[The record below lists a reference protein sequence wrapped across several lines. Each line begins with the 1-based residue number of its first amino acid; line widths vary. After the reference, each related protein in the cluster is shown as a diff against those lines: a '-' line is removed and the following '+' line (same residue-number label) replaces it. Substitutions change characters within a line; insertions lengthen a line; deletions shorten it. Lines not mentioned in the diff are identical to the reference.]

1 MCNTNTYYNNE
12 IKCEYLNTLEGKSLD
27 LMRTHFKN
35 TKHFEEDYECDLC
48 DWNEE
53 QIKNFLLSLNS
64 SSKQA
69 VAGINSLLKKYTQWC
84 INNNINSDNI
94 NHYNNITYEEI
105 TGLLNPNANKF
116 IIKSKEEIIEIANR
130 YVNVSDRFLLLC
142 LFEGIQ
148 LNEISFIQIEDIDTK
163 KEKIILRKTGRE
175 IKVDKSLCE
184 LGIESCKNYEY
195 LPCNGKSD
203 FKKTTV
209 LLAQDKTAVKL
220 SSNAKK
226 FDELSKVNAC
236 KNRLKK
242 IKEEEGTSVMLSVDR
257 IKKAGFIYYL
267 KELAQK
273 YNVEINENFWK
284 KSPFWDKE
292 EVKELK
298 VRYGIDREKKPS
310 DIKTNYKD
318 FV

>member
-130 YVNVSDRFLLLC
+130 YVNVSER
-142 LFEGIQ
+142 
-148 LNEISFIQIEDIDTK
+148 
-163 KEKIILRKTGRE
+163 
-175 IKVDKSLCE
+175 
-184 LGIESCKNYEY
+184 
-195 LPCNGKSD
+195 
-203 FKKTTV
+203 
-209 LLAQDKTAVKL
+209 
-220 SSNAKK
+220 
-226 FDELSKVNAC
+226 
-236 KNRLKK
+236 
-242 IKEEEGTSVMLSVDR
+242 
-257 IKKAGFIYYL
+257 
-267 KELAQK
+267 
-273 YNVEINENFWK
+273 
-284 KSPFWDKE
+284 
-292 EVKELK
+292 
-298 VRYGIDREKKPS
+298 
-310 DIKTNYKD
+310 
-318 FV
+318 